1 MDEMFSYSRCGN
13 VYDCAHSDLCHG
25 GAEECIGYEPDYE
38 KIRIRNEIS
47 DLAKKL
53 KDPRF
58 KL

>member
-1 MDEMFSYSRCGN
+1 MDTEILCSRCGN
-13 VYDCAHSDLCHG
+13 VCDCAHTDLCYG
-25 GAEECIGYEPDYE
+25 DTRKCVGYEPDYE